1 MSSDTTD
8 FHPGYLHPDTLEI
21 MQDDNRLAS
30 QLGRH
35 HDHHAASQRHRE
47 ALSEHS
53 PAVTPVL
60 TPRAVLS
67 SAMLVS
73 VVDEGSVLTVGRI
86 GSQSL
91 VHSSQPLR
99 QERRLGREDASG
111 GSGWAVGLVL
121 ADRGFIRQIIAD
133 TPADRYMY
141 ARACEKGKR
150 VEKSR
155 SRGRSCYLS
164 ARDLHLY
171 IMPTLLLVHQHTGL
185 PWYVNQLQAC
195 GRASAG

>member
-1 MSSDTTD
+1 MSSDTPD

-73 VVDEGSVLTVGRI
+73 AVDGGNVLTVGKQFGFQHALPHI
-86 GSQSL
+86 GVGGLSVTTAEGKHRRR
-91 VHSSQPLR
+91 VHL
-99 QERRLGREDASG
+99 ERVG
-111 GSGWAVGLVL
+111 GSL
-121 ADRGFIRQIIAD
+121 FIS
-133 TPADRYMY
+133 MS
-141 ARACEKGKR
+141 K
-150 VEKSR
+150 
-155 SRGRSCYLS
+155 L
-164 ARDLHLY
+164 
-171 IMPTLLLVHQHTGL
+171 
-185 PWYVNQLQAC
+185 
-195 GRASAG
+195 